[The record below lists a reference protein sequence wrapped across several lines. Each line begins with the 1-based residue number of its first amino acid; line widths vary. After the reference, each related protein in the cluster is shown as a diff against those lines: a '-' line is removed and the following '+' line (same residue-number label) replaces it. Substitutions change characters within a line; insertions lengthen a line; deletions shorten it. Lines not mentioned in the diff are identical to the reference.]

1 MYVIFQIPVNNN
13 FIAAIL
19 TIVGY
24 SINNTIVVFDRIRE
38 NGRYYR
44 PDQITS
50 LVNDSISQTM
60 GRSLNTSITTIIM
73 VLMLFILG
81 VESIR
86 WFAFP
91 LLAGFVAG
99 TYSSLVI
106 ASPVW
111 VLLQKVGKKKAIRQ
125 SRRAVRKK

>member
-1 MYVIFQIPVNNN
+1 MC
-13 FIAAIL
+13 
-19 TIVGY
+19 
-24 SINNTIVVFDRIRE
+24 IR
-38 NGRYYR
+38 
-44 PDQITS
+44 
-50 LVNDSISQTM
+50 DSAQTM

-91 LLAGFVAG
+91 LLAGFGAG

-106 ASPVW
+106 ASPMW
-111 VLLQKVGKKKAIRQ
+111 VLLQKVGKNKKGKMV
-125 SRRAVRKK
+125 RAGAKKK